1 MSLRKV
7 TLSGLLAPPS
17 SPSCITKRQKGEKE
31 RERGGNFR
39 KREVSLWE
47 DAPKG
52 ENIRCLGSEEIMA

>member
-17 SPSCITKRQKGEKE
+17 SPSCITKHQKGEREKE
-31 RERGGNFR
+31 EGNFR

>member
-17 SPSCITKRQKGEKE
+17 SPSCITKRQKGEREKE
-31 RERGGNFR
+31 EGNFR